1 MSTTPLFNPFPNA
14 PGVTDLGDG
23 RRLVETHD
31 RGHAIRMVEPDGAVS
46 MVICMNSPSP
56 LPKPVSNGKY
66 HVRHARDGHEV
77 IDPEGNVY
85 ARTTDAVKADHIRKL
100 LTAYEMMKAKKASS
114 GV

>member
-1 MSTTPLFNPFPNA
+1 MSATTSFNPFPNA
-14 PGVTDLGDG
+14 PGVTELGDG

-56 LPKPVSNGKY
+56 SKSAGNGKY

-85 ARTTDAVKADHIRKL
+85 ARTTDAAKADHIRKL
-100 LTAYEMMKAKKASS
+100 LTAYEMMMAKKASS
-114 GV
+114 GM